1 MFFAFWGCEKSA
13 NEWVKIYFHT
23 QRVQPMFANFSRKD
37 SANEWVKIYFH
48 TQRVQPMFA
57 NFSLQIYDNFSIFKH
72 VNVKNFALGCVCSVF
87 FVPLSLY

>member
-1 MFFAFWGCEKSA
+1 MCFFLWALRKTA
-13 NEWVKIYFHT
+13 NEWGKIYF
-23 QRVQPMFANFSRKD
+23 
-37 SANEWVKIYFH
+37 Y

-57 NFSLQIYDNFSIFKH
+57 NFSLQIYNNFSIFKH